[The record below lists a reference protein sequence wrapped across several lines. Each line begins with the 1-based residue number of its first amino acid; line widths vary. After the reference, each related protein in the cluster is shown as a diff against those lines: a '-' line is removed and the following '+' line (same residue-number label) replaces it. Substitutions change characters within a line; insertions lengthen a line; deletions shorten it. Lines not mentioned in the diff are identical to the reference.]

1 MNCLKRQSKHKKE
14 GQTRTIM
21 NLKYYLRGLGL
32 GIIVTAIIL
41 AVGIQGKKE
50 SISDEEVVARA
61 KELGMIENTV
71 LSARETE
78 KEAIPSAADK
88 EENLT
93 NELEADYTLAE
104 EALTNETEVDST
116 LAEETLGQE
125 ATEADDAMVDN
136 NENNSFTVPSENTLE
151 KQAAESEALSANGEN
166 TELEAERLSANG
178 ENTELEAESSTEDES
193 SQFIVQVGEAPSSI
207 SERLEEGGWITNAEE
222 FTVFLVNNGYDTVIV
237 AAEYQIPFDAD
248 MEAIAK
254 IITKNK
260 RIRSRPTQPEIPT
273 MPETSPVTQ

>member
-1 MNCLKRQSKHKKE
+1 MNDTCKL
-14 GQTRTIM
+14 
-21 NLKYYLRGLGL
+21 
-32 GIIVTAIIL
+32 
-41 AVGIQGKKE
+41 
-50 SISDEEVVARA
+50 
-61 KELGMIENTV
+61 
-71 LSARETE
+71 
-78 KEAIPSAADK
+78 
-88 EENLT
+88 
-93 NELEADYTLAE
+93 LE
-104 EALTNETEVDST
+104 EVDSGCKMAINSMNRIT
-116 LAEETLGQE
+116 SYKMDEKLAHLI
-125 ATEADDAMVDN
+125 DN
-136 NENNSFTVPSENTLE
+136 YKYKHMELE
-151 KQAAESEALSANGEN
+151 KQAAESEAS
-166 TELEAERLSANG
+166 SANG

>member
-151 KQAAESEALSANGEN
+151 KQAAEAEAS
-166 TELEAERLSANG
+166 SANG